1 MFFLHIIAYQSVSF
15 CEVLCDRLVTVFSL
29 IILELFTL
37 CSNGRAMKMGTD
49 SSQKLNN
56 EYLIYPV
63 MSNEVKMHDINERE
77 MTMVLLCGSIM
88 VM

>member
-1 MFFLHIIAYQSVSF
+1 MFFLHIIAYQSLSF
-15 CEVLCDRLVTVFSL
+15 REVLCDRLGTAW
-29 IILELFTL
+29 
-37 CSNGRAMKMGTD
+37 AMKMGTD